1 MNQIVDFRALAD
13 ARPVDGALAEEALDR
28 LFRDAR
34 THNGWQDR
42 AVRRQLL
49 EQAVDLAKMGPT
61 AVNSSP
67 GRILFIET
75 PEGKER
81 LRPALSPGNVD
92 KTIAAP
98 VTAIMAH
105 DVAFFDHLPR
115 LFPHMDVRPM
125 FANNEEVAV
134 HAAYQNATLQAAYFI
149 LALRALGLD
158 TGPMGGFDKDKVDAE
173 FFAGTSLKS
182 NMLINIG
189 YGDVGKLF
197 PRSPRLAF
205 EEIAHFA

>member
-1 MNQIVDFRALAD
+1 MNQIVDFRAFSD
-13 ARPVDGALAEEALDR
+13 ARSVDGALADEALDR
-28 LFRDAR
+28 LFREAR

-42 AVRRQLL
+42 PVPRQLL

-67 GRILFIET
+67 ARILFVET
-75 PEGKER
+75 EEAKAR
-81 LRPALSPGNVD
+81 LKPALSPGNVD
-92 KTIAAP
+92 KTLAAP

-105 DVAFFDHLPR
+105 DVAFYDHLPR
-115 LFPHMDVRPM
+115 LFPHMDLRPM
-125 FANNEEVAV
+125 FAGNEAAAV
-134 HAAYQNATLQAAYFI
+134 QTARENATLQAAYFI

-173 FFAGTSLKS
+173 FFAGTSIKS

-189 YGDVGKLF
+189 YGDAAKLF
-197 PRSPRLAF
+197 PRSPRLTF
-205 EEIAHFA
+205 EEIARFA